1 MAENEQS
8 EAPNQADIDAFADLD
23 VGARNPSN
31 WQGTFITA
39 IALIWAFLQ
48 VYNASPLPGILATA
62 TGINALYVPSDVSRV
77 IHLTFGL
84 TMATVAFPLLKRSP
98 RDYIPW
104 YDWVLIAAGI
114 ITTMYLIVNA
124 SAIADRAGS
133 WVRTDVWMGAV
144 GIVVVL
150 VATFRALGLPMVI
163 VASGFL
169 LYVFFGDASFWPDA
183 MQWKGASFKK
193 AMGHFWMQTEGVF
206 GLALGV
212 SASMVFLF
220 VLFGSLLEKAGAGN
234 YFIKLAFAL
243 MGHMKGG
250 PAKAAVVASAATGLI
265 SGSSIANT
273 VTTGTFTIPLM
284 KRVGFSAEKAG
295 AVEVASSTNGQLTP
309 PVMGAAAFLMV
320 EYVGISYLE
329 VVKNAFLP
337 AIISYIAL
345 VYIVHLE
352 ACKMGL
358 EGLPRPGAK
367 KTVSQRIMG
376 LVLGVAVFCGLSL
389 AVYYG
394 LGWLKPMFGEYS
406 LIGMMVMFFIA
417 YLVLLKWASNYPDL
431 EVDDPNAPF
440 IELPMP
446 GPIAKT
452 GAYFVLPVVVLIWNL
467 MIERLSPGL
476 SAFWATFAMIFVM
489 LTQHPLKAM
498 LRGEIA
504 PSGSMKLI
512 GELVFIII
520 LMAAL
525 SWYQFGPSVQTALG
539 WVIFGALMV
548 FIRHAVLAARNG
560 DSAVG
565 KAIASGWTQFLDGM
579 IAGSRNMIGIAVAT
593 GTAGIIVG
601 TVSLTGAHQVIGELI
616 EVISGGSLLLMLIF
630 VAIFSLVLG
639 MGLPTTATYIV
650 ITSLMAPVIIE
661 VGAQSGLIVPLIAVH
676 MFVFYFG
683 ILADD
688 TPPVGLAAFAAAAIS
703 KGDPIKTGI
712 IGFSYD
718 VRTAILPFL
727 FIFNTELLLID
738 VTPGKAVFVFIIATI
753 AMLLFAAA
761 TQNWFITKSRIWESL
776 SLLLIAFTL
785 FRPGFWLDMYEAPYV
800 DTAPSEIARLAT
812 EAPDDAVL
820 RVRMSGENPNTFK
833 MVETTV
839 ELPLGAQ
846 ADGDGTVRLEKN
858 SGIAFAETDDGWIVD
873 NVVFGGYAQERS
885 VDFDW
890 KVINVE
896 VDAERPWKEL
906 FYIPALLL
914 LALIWFLQKGRA
926 RKLEEIT
933 A

>member
-1 MAENEQS
+1 MAENEQN
-8 EAPNQADIDAFADLD
+8 EVADQADLDSFADLD

-39 IALIWAFLQ
+39 VALIWAFLQ
-48 VYNASPLPGILATA
+48 VYNASPLPGILATT

-77 IHLTFGL
+77 IHLAFGL

-104 YDWVLIAAGI
+104 YDWVLIVAGI
-114 ITTMYLIVNA
+114 VATMYLIFNA
-124 SAIADRAGS
+124 DAIADRAGLPTLFDKTAS
-133 WVRTDVWMGAV
+133 AV
-144 GIVVVL
+144 GIIMVL

-163 VASGFL
+163 VASLFL
-169 LYVFFGDASFWPDA
+169 LYVFFGDAEFWPDA
-183 MQWKGASFKK
+183 MQWKGASFGK
-193 AMGHFWMQTEGVF
+193 AMWHFWMQTEGVF

-352 ACKMGL
+352 AAKMGL
-358 EGLPRPGAK
+358 EGLPRPGEK
-367 KTVSQRIMG
+367 KTMAQRMMG
-376 LVLGVAVFCGLSL
+376 LVLGVAVFCGLCL

-394 LGWLKPMFGEYS
+394 LGWLKPMLGEYS
-406 LIGMMVMFFIA
+406 MVGMMALFFVA
-417 YLVLLKWASNYPDL
+417 YIGLLKWASNYPDL
-431 EVDDPNAPF
+431 EVDDPNAAF
-440 IELPMP
+440 VELPMP

-452 GAYFVLPVVVLIWNL
+452 GAYFILPVVVLIWNL

-498 LRGEIA
+498 LRGE
-504 PSGSMKLI
+504 GLHN
-512 GELVFIII
+512 
-520 LMAAL
+520 
-525 SWYQFGPSVQTALG
+525 W
-539 WVIFGALMV
+539 
-548 FIRHAVLAARNG
+548 
-560 DSAVG
+560 
-565 KAIASGWTQFLDGM
+565 ASGWGEFLDGM

-616 EVISGGSLLLMLIF
+616 ETISGGSLLLMLIF
-630 VAIFSLVLG
+630 VALFSLVLG

-761 TQNWFITKSRIWESL
+761 TQSWFITKSRMWESAA
-776 SLLLIAFTL
+776 LLLIAFTL

-800 DTAPSEIARLAT
+800 DTAASEINRLAA
-812 EAPDDAVL
+812 EAPDGGVL

-846 ADGDGTVRLEKN
+846 ADGDGATRLEQN
-858 SGIAFAETDDGWIVD
+858 AGIAFAETDDGWIVD

-890 KVINVE
+890 KVLNVE

-914 LALIWFLQKGRA
+914 LAFIWFLQKGRA

>member
-8 EAPNQADIDAFADLD
+8 EAANQADIDAFADLD

-48 VYNASPLPGILATA
+48 VYNASPLPGIVATA

-77 IHLTFGL
+77 IHLAFGL
-84 TMATVAFPLLKRSP
+84 TMATVAFPLFKKSP

-104 YDWVLIAAGI
+104 YDWVLIVAGI

-124 SAIADRAGS
+124 DAIADRSGLPTIFDKTAS
-133 WVRTDVWMGAV
+133 AV
-144 GIVVVL
+144 GIIMVL

-163 VASGFL
+163 VASAFL
-169 LYVFFGDASFWPDA
+169 LYVFFGDAEFWPDA
-183 MQWKGASFKK
+183 MQWKGASFGK
-193 AMGHFWMQTEGVF
+193 AMWHFWMQTEGVF

-358 EGLPRPGAK
+358 EGLPRPGVK

-394 LGWLKPMFGEYS
+394 LGWLKPMFGDYS
-406 LIGMMVMFFIA
+406 LIGMMGLFFIA

-498 LRGEIA
+498 LRGE
-504 PSGSMKLI
+504 GLNNW
-512 GELVFIII
+512 
-520 LMAAL
+520 AA
-525 SWYQFGPSVQTALG
+525 G
-539 WVIFGALMV
+539 W
-548 FIRHAVLAARNG
+548 
-560 DSAVG
+560 
-565 KAIASGWTQFLDGM
+565 KEFLDGM

-776 SLLLIAFTL
+776 ALLLIAFTL

-800 DTAPSEIARLAT
+800 NTPASEIARLAT

-890 KVINVE
+890 KVLTVE

-914 LALIWFLQKGRA
+914 LAFIWFLQKGRA